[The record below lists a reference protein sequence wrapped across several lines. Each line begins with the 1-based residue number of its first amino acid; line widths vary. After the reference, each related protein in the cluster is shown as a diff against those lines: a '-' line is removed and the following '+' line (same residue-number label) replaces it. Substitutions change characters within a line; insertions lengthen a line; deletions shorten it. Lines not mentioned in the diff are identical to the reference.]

1 MTAGRRETGC
11 NPKFKIPNKFQIQN
25 EFFFSIFCARSAHE
39 STKARKHEG
48 TKAREARS
56 EGSISDPAVIECEDM
71 VVDDREH
78 LIQEEKRR
86 IRRLRVLVDLTTSVL
101 YQDAALTLEEAQQ
114 LVRGAEKAILKMFPD
129 KQQTFDLVLRP
140 RFERI
145 LRERWGG

>member
-1 MTAGRRETGC
+1 MLF
-11 NPKFKIPNKFQIQN
+11 NLQSP
-25 EFFFSIFCARSAHE
+25 SARVWA
-39 STKARKHEG
+39 
-48 TKAREARS
+48 
-56 EGSISDPAVIECEDM
+56 M

-78 LIQEEKRR
+78 LIQEEKKK

-129 KQQTFDLVLRP
+129 KQQTFDIVLRP

>member
-1 MTAGRRETGC
+1 M
-11 NPKFKIPNKFQIQN
+11 
-25 EFFFSIFCARSAHE
+25 HE
-39 STKARKHEG
+39 C
-48 TKAREARS
+48 AREACS
-56 EGSISDPAVIECEDM
+56 SISDPAVIEWGDM
-71 VVDDREH
+71 VVDDPEH
-78 LIQEEKRR
+78 LIQEEKRK

-114 LVRGAEKAILKMFPD
+114 LVRGAEKSILKMFPD